1 MGRALVTG
9 ASSGLGRAFVEELA
23 GSGHDVV
30 LVARDRARLEALAA
44 AVRGRF
50 GVRAEVLVADL
61 SVDDDVALVSRRLAD
76 EVEPVT
82 LLVNNAGFGLGQD
95 FVAGSLDRELFGLD
109 VMVRAVLV
117 LSHAAA
123 RAMRA
128 RGRGAIIN
136 VASMTSLTAQGTYS
150 AHKAWVRTF
159 SEGLA
164 VELAGSGVTVTVVNP
179 GLIRTEFHER
189 SHVDSSQW
197 PSVVFASPE
206 RVARDAL
213 AAARGG
219 RVEVTPTV
227 IYKAASVALRHAPR
241 WLVRRVAGPDFL
253 AGSKLPARKW
263 QKR

>member
-189 SHVDSSQW
+189 SHVDSS
-197 PSVVFASPE
+197 A
-206 RVARDAL
+206 VA
-213 AAARGG
+213 
-219 RVEVTPTV
+219 
-227 IYKAASVALRHAPR
+227 
-241 WLVRRVAGPDFL
+241 
-253 AGSKLPARKW
+253 
-263 QKR
+263 

>member
-123 RAMRA
+123 RAMQA

-241 WLVRRVAGPDFL
+241 WLVRRFAGPGL
-253 AGSKLPARKW
+253 SGRE
-263 QKR
+263 

>member
-95 FVAGSLDRELFGLD
+95 FVAGSLDREL
-109 VMVRAVLV
+109 LV
-117 LSHAAA
+117 W
-123 RAMRA
+123 M
-128 RGRGAIIN
+128 
-136 VASMTSLTAQGTYS
+136 
-150 AHKAWVRTF
+150 
-159 SEGLA
+159 
-164 VELAGSGVTVTVVNP
+164 
-179 GLIRTEFHER
+179 
-189 SHVDSSQW
+189 
-197 PSVVFASPE
+197 
-206 RVARDAL
+206 
-213 AAARGG
+213 
-219 RVEVTPTV
+219 
-227 IYKAASVALRHAPR
+227 
-241 WLVRRVAGPDFL
+241 
-253 AGSKLPARKW
+253 
-263 QKR
+263 